1 MNVFMLTWLRVLAL
15 IDAIRNKRW
24 SGNGRPTPVAVAV
37 ATALRGGSSRS
48 TPWNRHRPN
57 HHRNR
62 NLRA

>member
-24 SGNGRPTPVAVAV
+24 SGNGRPTPVAVA
-37 ATALRGGSSRS
+37 TALRGGSSRS
-48 TPWNRHRPN
+48 TPWNRHRPY

>member
-1 MNVFMLTWLRVLAL
+1 MNVFMLKWLRVLAL

-24 SGNGRPTPVAVAV
+24 SGNGRPTPVAVA
-37 ATALRGGSSRS
+37 TALRGGSSSRS
-48 TPWNRHRPN
+48 TPWNRHRPY